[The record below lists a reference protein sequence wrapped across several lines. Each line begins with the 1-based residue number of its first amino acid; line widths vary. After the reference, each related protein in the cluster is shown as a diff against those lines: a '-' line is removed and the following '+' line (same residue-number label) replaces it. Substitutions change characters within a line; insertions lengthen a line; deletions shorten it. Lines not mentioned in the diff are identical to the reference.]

1 MIHCDVSALLQ
12 APPSLQHVAG
22 AVQRLLLR
30 PALTAGVAA
39 LFRPV
44 LLPLASALVDSRL
57 SGGGHSG
64 AGGTGAGGALEASH
78 GAVAVALITLTEL
91 APHLSG
97 CAGSRCMHARLL
109 CATTSCAGLQHAA
122 ALLQYFYTLASWK

>member
-1 MIHCDVSALLQ
+1 MIHYDRSALLQ

-57 SGGGHSG
+57 SGARHAEDGLGE
-64 AGGTGAGGALEASH
+64 ALEASH

-97 CAGSRCMHARLL
+97 CAGGSSHAYQAAVGGRSLRR
-109 CATTSCAGLQHAA
+109 AA
-122 ALLQYFYTLASWK
+122 ACCIMLQPPSCMQS

>member
-1 MIHCDVSALLQ
+1 M
-12 APPSLQHVAG
+12 AG

-57 SGGGHSG
+57 SGAGHSG
-64 AGGTGAGGALEASH
+64 AAGTRAGGALEASH

-97 CAGSRCMHARLL
+97 CAGSSGHACQALCM
-109 CATTSCAGLQHAA
+109 AA
-122 ALLQYFYTLASWK
+122 W